1 MSRQNRPCFATSEL
15 QPQMNHYYVASVAM
29 PRHRERH
36 QENTRSYVVEKA
48 SWLLRDLQHVLMTQQ
63 AKNGQVC
70 LEVILGPTN
79 SHRLFDFFD
88 AIGGE
93 HATNYSAFSP
103 TDPAGAINYFVDQ
116 IHETYGGWDYN
127 SEDLDSPWRRA
138 GVHCGRIWSLQLQ
151 TKEESQIADAQ
162 EKAGIA
168 AIANGPWTTFGD
180 NPKISLSDGAE
191 AQLEQLRPQDALQID
206 FQDSLRNMLIAF
218 IDRLDHVDYGDMV
231 SQDNGYPQVHR
242 VGRYQV
248 TTAKE
253 RTYSFIIAR
262 LAHESGYRV
271 LLDSEYR
278 KALDSVQKSGV
289 GAV

>member
-1 MSRQNRPCFATSEL
+1 MPRQNRPCFASSEL
-15 QPQMNHYYVASVAM
+15 QPQMDHFYVATVAM
-29 PRHRERH
+29 PHHRERH

-48 SWLLRDLQHVLMTQQ
+48 SWLLKDLPHVLMTQQ

-93 HATNYSAFSP
+93 HDTNYSAFSP
-103 TDPAGAINYFVDQ
+103 KDPAGAINYFVDD
-116 IHETYGGWDYN
+116 IHTTYAGWEYN

-138 GVHCGRIWSLQLQ
+138 GIHCGRIWARQLQ
-151 TKEESQIADAQ
+151 TQEESQIADAQ

-191 AQLEQLRPQDALQID
+191 AQLEQLLPKDAPPSEG
-206 FQDSLRNMLIAF
+206 QDSLRNMLLAF
-218 IDRLDHVDYGDMV
+218 IDRLDHADYGDMV
-231 SQDNGYPQVHR
+231 TQNNGYPQVHR

-253 RTYSFIIAR
+253 RTYSFIVAR
-262 LAHESGYRV
+262 LAHETGYRV
-271 LLDSEYR
+271 LLDSEYQR
-278 KALDSVQKSGV
+278 ALD
-289 GAV
+289 GAQSSTVAAA